1 METEKILIIVDFQ
14 RDFCNPQGSLYVKGS
29 EEALENIKKFLEE
42 NLVKEVILTLD
53 WHNYD
58 DESFKVNGGQ
68 WPVHCLQYSEG
79 AGISD
84 ELMKIIGEH
93 ELPYQIFRKG
103 DDPTH
108 EEYGAFEKKIQMHNS
123 DNIMLVNHLETS
135 MVMIKSDTEYVL
147 CGIAGDYCVY
157 ETFKNLMKHG
167 IKPRVFM
174 DGMAFI
180 NQKSLWM
187 ARHSLTKDGMAFI
200 GEKFDL
206 YER

>member
-29 EEALENIKKFLEE
+29 EKALENIKKFIKEHC
-42 NLVKEVILTLD
+42 VKEVIFTLD

-68 WPVHCLQYSEG
+68 WPIHCLQYSEG

-84 ELMKIIGEH
+84 ELMKIIGEY

-103 DDPTH
+103 DEPTH
-108 EEYGAFEKKIQMHNS
+108 EEYGAFENMARVVQS
-123 DNIMLVNHLETS
+123 DSIMVTNHTETS
-135 MVMIKSDTEYVL
+135 VVMLKPNAEYVL

-157 ETFKNLMKHG
+157 ETFKNLMKCG
-167 IKPRVFM
+167 IEPNVFM
-174 DGMAFI
+174 DGI
-180 NQKSLWM
+180 
-187 ARHSLTKDGMAFI
+187 AFI
-200 GEKFDL
+200 GEEFGF
-206 YER
+206 YERWHKEFSNDAS